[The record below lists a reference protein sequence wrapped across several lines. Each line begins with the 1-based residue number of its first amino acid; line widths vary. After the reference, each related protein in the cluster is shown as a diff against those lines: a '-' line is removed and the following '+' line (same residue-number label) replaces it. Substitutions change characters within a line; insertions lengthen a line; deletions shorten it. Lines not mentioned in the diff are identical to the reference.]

1 MTKKEA
7 TKTVRRRALLLAAMP
22 VLGLCGAAHGTVAAP
37 ADEAWPRKPIRWI
50 VPFLPGT
57 APDSSARVLA
67 DAMAPLLKQNII
79 IDNRAGA
86 AGNLGADVVAKAAP
100 DGYTLA
106 MLSGVHTANTAF
118 YRRIPF
124 QLDKDFVPVKAL
136 GDSAVLIAAS
146 RDAPFKDVP
155 QFLQQARA
163 QPGRLQLGSTTS
175 LTLDLLK
182 VQAGVDVQL
191 VPYKGVGEALQDLVG
206 GRLDLV
212 AGPALQMLP
221 LIRDGRIRPLGL
233 ASTRRVPELPG
244 VATFAEHVPGY
255 DAGMWYGL
263 FAPAGTPAEPLQ
275 RLHAQLDRILAQPAL
290 RRQLAVQGIDL
301 AFASATPQQVRERM
315 QAEIARWRLVAARTG
330 NYAN

>member
-1 MTKKEA
+1 MNVDA
-7 TKTVRRRALLLAAMP
+7 RRRGLLQAAVAALLPAAAARAAAQPRPAYPNRPLRIVVPFPPGGAQDVLARLVAEPLAGQLGQP
-22 VLGLCGAAHGTVAAP
+22 VLV
-37 ADEAWPRKPIRWI
+37 E
-50 VPFLPGT
+50 
-57 APDSSARVLA
+57 
-67 DAMAPLLKQNII
+67 
-79 IDNRAGA
+79 NRAGA
-86 AGNLGADVVAKAAP
+86 AGNLGADTVAKAPA
-100 DGYTLA
+100 DGYTLV

-124 QLDKDFVPVKAL
+124 QLEKDFVPVKAL

-146 RDAPFKDVP
+146 RDAPFKDIP
-155 QFLQQARA
+155 QFLQHARA

-221 LIRDGRIRPLGL
+221 LVRDGRIRALGL

-275 RLHAQLDRILAQPAL
+275 LLQARLDRILAGPEL

-301 AFASATPQQVRERM
+301 AFASASPQQVRERM